1 MFQSYTVYR
10 GGVSSVDSVNMDA
23 FKAAY
28 NNAGLNWT
36 NQIVEQTNKLNTVCN
51 MSAFNSTVLQ
61 ELKKIAD
68 KYNQISNDFKIVE
81 KDGKTEQYRDNEN
94 KTSDEEKND
103 KDTQ

>member
-1 MFQSYTVYR
+1 
-10 GGVSSVDSVNMDA
+10 
-23 FKAAY
+23 
-28 NNAGLNWT
+28 
-36 NQIVEQTNKLNTVCN
+36 
-51 MSAFNSTVLQ
+51 MSAFNSTGLQ

-103 KDTQ
+103 KDKNSLFESIEIEYIK

>member
-1 MFQSYTVYR
+1 MLFPAIGAGKHNHREQ
-10 GGVSSVDSVNMDA
+10 
-23 FKAAY
+23 KARHKVRIISRKLPAK
-28 NNAGLNWT
+28 GLP
-36 NQIVEQTNKLNTVCN
+36 
-51 MSAFNSTVLQ
+51 AHF
-61 ELKKIAD
+61 IAD